1 MKINAVPAIVIG
13 AGLCLT
19 LYASGGTENPAH
31 YLVLFISI
39 LCMSIFFSI
48 HYLTIYYLL
57 QPYNAGT
64 EMKSGTYQMV
74 MSGTYLVCLGMMQV
88 KMPTLL
94 FGITCILFCILY
106 SAAACILVYKFAPK
120 TFRLRT

>member
-1 MKINAVPAIVIG
+1 MQEK
-13 AGLCLT
+13 L
-19 LYASGGTENPAH
+19 LY
-31 YLVLFISI
+31 
-39 LCMSIFFSI
+39 
-48 HYLTIYYLL
+48 L
-57 QPYNAGT
+57 QVKSEPKAA
-64 EMKSGTYQMV
+64 KSGTYQMV